1 MISDL
6 PLVSV
11 LMPLYNKEAYVE
23 EAIKSVLNQTY
34 PNIELI
40 IVDDGSTDGS
50 FTVAEKLISDKI
62 HLFRQVNKGVSAAR
76 NLAFEY
82 SKGDF
87 IQYLDADDVLD
98 KQKIEKQV
106 DLLRGYSK
114 TTLTIAKRFYFKKQT
129 NDAWQLP
136 TMPILEKN
144 YDNMA
149 AFLVDE
155 IASSAFVHSWLIP
168 RYMAEKFGKWDESM
182 AIFEDRDFYLR
193 LVLAATKIV
202 YCPNAAC
209 YCRFPQGDHQSKRS
223 RKSNF
228 EPVLRYFSKF
238 EENLIAQNGEYN
250 NNVRLALACL
260 HKKLLN
266 ITHDK
271 KIIAELQL
279 RSVRLGLV
287 PNCGEKS
294 TIKFLEKTI
303 GIKITFWLVFIK
315 SKYFDTL

>member
-1 MISDL
+1 MLDF

-50 FTVAEKLISDKI
+50 DSIAKRFISDKVELI
-62 HLFRQVNKGVSAAR
+62 RQVNRGVSKAR
-76 NLAFEY
+76 NVAFEH

-87 IQYLDADDVLD
+87 IQFLDADDVLD
-98 KQKIEKQV
+98 SRKIAEQV
-106 DLLRGYSK
+106 NILRGQSDTMLVISK
-114 TTLTIAKRFYFKKQT
+114 RYYFKRQID
-129 NDAWQLP
+129 NAWQLP
-136 TMPILEKN
+136 TMPLLEKD
-144 YDNMA
+144 YDDMPT
-149 AFLVDE
+149 FLIDE
-155 IASSAFVHSWLIP
+155 ITSSAFVHSWLIP
-168 RYMAEKFGKWDESM
+168 RTLIQKSGKWNESM
-182 AIFEDRDFYLR
+182 SIFEDRDFYLR
-193 LVLAATKIV
+193 LVLAATKII
-202 YCPNAAC
+202 YCPNAVC
-209 YCRFPQGDHQSKRS
+209 YCRFPLEDHQLKRS
-223 RKSNF
+223 KKSNF
-228 EPVLRYFSKF
+228 EPVLHYFSKF

-250 NNVRLALACL
+250 HNARLALACL

-271 KIIAELQL
+271 KIIDALQF

-287 PNCGEKS
+287 PNCREKS
-294 TIKFLEKTI
+294 VIKFLEKTI

-315 SKYFDTL
+315 SKYIDKL